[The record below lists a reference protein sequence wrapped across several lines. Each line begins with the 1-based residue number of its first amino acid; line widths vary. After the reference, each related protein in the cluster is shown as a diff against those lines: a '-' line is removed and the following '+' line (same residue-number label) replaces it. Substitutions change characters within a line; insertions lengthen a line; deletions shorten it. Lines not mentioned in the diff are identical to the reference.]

1 MLTQAE
7 IAMMAERIS
16 KARDRDQR
24 DAKAML
30 RQVGLDHGDD
40 ALRAVIEQMKL
51 LSDIRCEEVSRVFEG
66 LPPMPFAEALRIKR
80 ERNDPSARGW
90 ELQADGSFSKTTRCA
105 PLHRRCR
112 DRWRP
117 CG

>member
-1 MLTQAE
+1 MLTNGE
-7 IAMMAERIS
+7 IAMLAERIS

-30 RQVGLDHGDD
+30 RQVRVDHGDD

-51 LSDIRCEEVSRVFEG
+51 LSQVRCEEVSRVFEG

-80 ERNDPSARGW
+80 ERSDPSARGW
-90 ELQADGSFSKTTRCA
+90 ELQADGVYAKLARC
-105 PLHRRCR
+105 
-112 DRWRP
+112 
-117 CG
+117 G